1 MSAHASAA
9 SGCEMCGRP
18 VGPRPENKG
27 WPFCSPRCKQVD
39 LGRWLNEEYR
49 ISRPLDETEQA
60 EVLGDGRGE
69 SSDG

>member
-1 MSAHASAA
+1 MSARASAA
-9 SGCEMCGRP
+9 TGCEMCGRP

-49 ISRPLDETEQA
+49 ISRPLDEAEHAQA
-60 EVLGDGRGE
+60 LVGDRGDAGDG
-69 SSDG
+69 